1 MSFLSRLFGLSNKKD
16 SFKNQE
22 PSDLHEEAE
31 TAAVKDKVATPSPK
45 AALLRTAGKH
55 AVASDDAHDDKNQIE
70 ITVEER
76 AAQPAAASISKVE
89 TALPAASTTEGSSIP
104 NIDSEPST
112 GLPEPGVDESKN
124 TLVIKN
130 LPFKFTKPELDQLL
144 ITHQAKAKNVR
155 MLRDGSGRFTGIAFI
170 RCPSKEEAG
179 RLITGMNNLDI
190 AGRGIQV
197 EFKKKK
203 KKTKKPEPGMAP
215 SATTMPPMTVMPQQG
230 YPAMMVYPP
239 VTQFQPYAMSQ
250 DSKRAY
256 LTASAPAL
264 RTSGLRTSGGG
275 YLVSSTSS
283 VEDEEYL
290 SHIPYNQRRRM
301 SLNSSTSSVDDE
313 DYIPRSLH
321 TSVDDVNQPYPHS
334 RLSLSSSGGISNPK
348 FAMPSVRPVR
358 QPRGPDQTNGFSGEY
373 RKSRNSVATQ

>member
-1 MSFLSRLFGLSNKKD
+1 MSFLSRLFGLSQKKD
-16 SFKNQE
+16 FKNQE
-22 PSDLHEEAE
+22 ASDLREETE
-31 TAAVKDKVATPSPK
+31 TAVDDKVATPSPK
-45 AALLRTAGKH
+45 ATLLRTAGKH
-55 AVASDDAHDDKNQIE
+55 AVATDDAHDDKNQIE
-70 ITVEER
+70 ITVEQKS
-76 AAQPAAASISKVE
+76 AQPAAERKAE
-89 TALPAASTTEGSSIP
+89 TTLPGASTTEGSSIAKRE
-104 NIDSEPST
+104 SEPSSE
-112 GLPEPGVDESKN
+112 LPEPAVDESKN

-144 ITHQAKAKNVR
+144 ITYQAKAKNVR

-179 RLITGMNNLDI
+179 RLITAMNNLDI

-215 SATTMPPMTVMPQQG
+215 SATSMQPPMTVMPQQG
-230 YPAMMVYPP
+230 YPSMMVYPP
-239 VTQFQPYAMSQ
+239 VSQYQPYPMPQEA
-250 DSKRAY
+250 KRAF
-256 LTASAPAL
+256 LTASAPVP
-264 RTSGLRTSGGG
+264 RTSGLRTSGGF
-275 YLVSSTSS
+275 LVSSTSS

-313 DYIPRSLH
+313 DYMPRSLH
-321 TSVDDVNQPYPHS
+321 ASVDDVNHAYPHS
-334 RLSLSSSGGISNPK
+334 RLSLSSSGGVSNPK

-358 QPRGPDQTNGFSGEY
+358 QPRGPDQSNGFSGEY
-373 RKSRNSVATQ
+373 RKSRNSVVATQ